1 MKYTFS
7 QLVKNNSRGLTTF
20 DLYLKAIIY
29 PWAISL
35 AWLLLNFTKVTANQ
49 LTLSGLVVGVL
60 GAVCG
65 FFLGLKFL
73 VVCFFVAMIFD
84 FADGTLA
91 RNGRGSGE
99 IGIFLDVVTDRAV
112 LCANAIA
119 LMAYHLLLAQHLEA
133 FFLLLYVLAYLYGD
147 VICYGLHIAKTRSGS
162 ELSQPSGEDVLSWA
176 SVFFKPVFW
185 IPTRLSSPLLIIACG
200 LGFKNLVLAYAAG
213 LFVVLLEYVREGLR
227 FRHQ

>member
-1 MKYTFS
+1 MKYTFK
-7 QLVKNNSRGLTTF
+7 QLIKNNGCGLTTF
-20 DLYLKAIIY
+20 DLYLKTIIY

-35 AWLLLNFTKVTANQ
+35 AWLLLNFTKITANQ

-65 FFLGLKFL
+65 FFFGLEFL
-73 VVCFFVAMIFD
+73 VIGFLLAMVFD

-99 IGIFLDVVTDRAV
+99 RGIFLDVVTDRAV
-112 LCANAIA
+112 LCANTIA
-119 LMAYHLLLAQHLEA
+119 LMAYHLSSTQHLES

-147 VICYGLHIAKTRSGS
+147 IICYGLHIAKTRSGS
-162 ELSQPSGEDVLSWA
+162 DFTAPSSVGSLSFS
-176 SVFFKPVFW
+176 SVFLKPFFL
-185 IPTRLSSPLLIIACG
+185 IPTRLSSPLLILGIG
-200 LGFKNLVLAYAAG
+200 LVFGNLVLAYAVG
-213 LFVVLLEYVREGLR
+213 LSVVLVEYAQEGLR

>member
-1 MKYTFS
+1 MKYTFN
-7 QLVKNNSRGLTTF
+7 QLVKNNGRGLTTL

-65 FFLGLKFL
+65 FFFGLKFL
-73 VVCFFVAMIFD
+73 VVGFFIAMVFD

-112 LCANAIA
+112 LCANIIA
-119 LMAYHLLLAQHLEA
+119 LMAYHLLSAQHLES

-147 VICYGLHIAKTRSGS
+147 VICYGLHIAKTRSGGG
-162 ELSQPSGEDVLSWA
+162 LSQPSGAGVLSWV
-176 SVFFKPVFW
+176 SVFFKPGFL
-185 IPTRLSSPLLIIACG
+185 IPTRLSSPLLIIAIG
-200 LGFKNLVLAYAAG
+200 LIFKNLAFAYVMG
-213 LFVVLLEYVREGLR
+213 LLIILLEYVREAAN